1 MRVRAEEV
9 SSGSS
14 GDTQAKLLRQIET
27 LQTQYSVASENWRG
41 IEGSLLAR
49 ITNLETERN
58 EIAKREGDVR
68 RKARTTVCTTQ
79 PTSIFNL
86 TEMKGTKTRNLE
98 DQLEQAANQ
107 IQEMEQELTEYSTQ
121 LSSLHEARVKAEAE
135 SKKLQS
141 ELNSERESWQTRLEE
156 RLEIERRDVHPHTP
170 ELPSPQLSSH
180 FPAVSSRHKVHGDKV
195 SPHGRRPQGGSGLGL
210 ATAGLPFPDRPM
222 SRRHSG
228 QPSQFSG
235 SGTPHRQDS
244 RSSTPQLST
253 VNGIPE
259 TPSLQAEQHDDFFD
273 GLVTPATP
281 DRTINDMFSVST
293 AAAGPSVQLVERMS
307 AAVRRLESEKAA
319 AKDELD
325 RLAAQRDE
333 ARDQVVSLMREAQE
347 KRAADAKIL
356 RLETEVAE
364 INQRY
369 QTTLEML
376 GEKSEL
382 VEELKADVA
391 DVKQMYR
398 DLVDSTMK

>member
-14 GDTQAKLLRQIET
+14 GNTQAKLLRQIET

-41 IEGSLLAR
+41 IEGSLLTR
-49 ITNLETERN
+49 IADLETERD

-68 RKARTTVCTTQ
+68 RKARTTVRKTPKVC
-79 PTSIFNL
+79 IYFL
-86 TEMKGTKTRNLE
+86 TPKKGTKTRNLE
-98 DQLEQAANQ
+98 DQLEQATNK
-107 IQEMEQELTEYSTQ
+107 IQEMEYELVEYSTR
-121 LSSLHEARVKAEAE
+121 LSSLQEAQARAEAE

-141 ELNSERESWQTRLEE
+141 ELNSEKETWQARLEE
-156 RLEIERRDVHPHTP
+156 RVEIERRDLLSHTP
-170 ELPSPQLSSH
+170 ELPSPQLSPH
-180 FPAVSSRHKVHGDKV
+180 FPALASRHKIHGEKV
-195 SPHGRRPQGGSGLGL
+195 SPHGRRPQGGPGLGL
-210 ATAGLPFPDRPM
+210 ATAGIPLPDRPM
-222 SRRHSG
+222 SRRQSG

-244 RSSTPQLST
+244 RSSTPQPST
-253 VNGIPE
+253 INGIPE
-259 TPSLQAEQHDDFFD
+259 TPSIQTEQQDDFFD

-325 RLAAQRDE
+325 RLSAQRDE
-333 ARDQVVSLMREAQE
+333 ARKQVVSLMREAEE

-356 RLETEVAE
+356 RLETEVAA

-382 VEELKADVA
+382 VEELRADVA

-398 DLVDSTMK
+398 DLVDSTLK